1 LARNSAQGERVV
13 SVISSRS
20 QTKALELSY
29 VAIRIGRFIERLSR
43 SSEDM
48 YKHDQG
54 IFEIRQAYSRI
65 GALDIGAGN
74 VSCRFGFGA
83 APSAEGK

>member
-48 YKHDQG
+48 YKHDL
-54 IFEIRQAYSRI
+54 EIRQAYSRI